1 MPLYQYDS
9 YNNQG
14 KRIRGTIDASSTQNA
29 KELLKG
35 QGLMPISVKEIDKE
49 VSTFSIAQLFEKK
62 VDTRTKVLFT
72 KQLSVLLKSGVPLLR
87 AFELLIDQFEGEFK
101 RILINVKDGIKEGK
115 SLASQLNKY
124 HKVFPNVYIQLVKAG
139 EASGKLEVILNR
151 LTNYLER
158 TEETKKRVKKAMAYP
173 IFMISFS
180 ILVIVGVLTFL
191 IPKIKDMFLGM
202 GGKELPGPTQMLM
215 NMSDFFLNN
224 ILMISLIFLLII
236 IGFLYWKK
244 TPKGKYQID
253 ALILQTPLVSYF
265 AKTKAIVQFS
275 KTLGMLLESGVN
287 LSEALDIVC
296 NIVDNKVLIQKL
308 QEARDNIIK
317 EGKIAKYLKKTGIFP
332 AIATYMI
339 STGEESG
346 NLADMLLTVGNDYDA
361 ELEEITESLTSKI
374 SPIMMVIMAVIIL
387 FIILSIFLPIMEM
400 GEGMGI

>member
-101 RILINVKDGIKEGK
+101 RILINLKDGIKEGK

-244 TPKGKYQID
+244 TPKGK
-253 ALILQTPLVSYF
+253 
-265 AKTKAIVQFS
+265 
-275 KTLGMLLESGVN
+275 
-287 LSEALDIVC
+287 
-296 NIVDNKVLIQKL
+296 NI
-308 QEARDNIIK
+308 
-317 EGKIAKYLKKTGIFP
+317 
-332 AIATYMI
+332 
-339 STGEESG
+339 
-346 NLADMLLTVGNDYDA
+346 
-361 ELEEITESLTSKI
+361 
-374 SPIMMVIMAVIIL
+374 
-387 FIILSIFLPIMEM
+387 
-400 GEGMGI
+400 

>member
-1 MPLYQYDS
+1 
-9 YNNQG
+9 
-14 KRIRGTIDASSTQNA
+14 
-29 KELLKG
+29 
-35 QGLMPISVKEIDKE
+35 
-49 VSTFSIAQLFEKK
+49 
-62 VDTRTKVLFT
+62 
-72 KQLSVLLKSGVPLLR
+72 
-87 AFELLIDQFEGEFK
+87 
-101 RILINVKDGIKEGK
+101 
-115 SLASQLNKY
+115 
-124 HKVFPNVYIQLVKAG
+124 
-139 EASGKLEVILNR
+139 
-151 LTNYLER
+151 
-158 TEETKKRVKKAMAYP
+158 
-173 IFMISFS
+173 
-180 ILVIVGVLTFL
+180 
-191 IPKIKDMFLGM
+191 
-202 GGKELPGPTQMLM
+202 
-215 NMSDFFLNN
+215 
-224 ILMISLIFLLII
+224 MISLIFLLII